1 LHHPS
6 VGPFARILPV
16 GCADGNHLCVE
27 LRITARCWLFGCS
40 LLRYGVRVLPVTRH
54 GEILRLVRS
63 SGVVSVEA
71 LAENLGVS
79 RSTIRRDL
87 QSLDADGALRRVRG
101 GAGCVPDDDPV
112 PFAQVATVSADD
124 KERVARLAA
133 ASVTDGEVVLID
145 IGTTTARLARA
156 LRGRRITVIT
166 SSLAV
171 VDELRDDPAVELLVL
186 GGILRRNYH
195 SLVGML
201 TEQALREVR
210 AHRLFLGTSGIS
222 RDGQVRDSTL
232 VEVPVKRAMIE
243 AAEQTVVVADR
254 GKFPGT
260 GLLTVCGPEEVDVI
274 VTNDGADVGTLTACA
289 AAGTEIR
296 LAPS

>member
-1 LHHPS
+1 MRYR
-6 VGPFARILPV
+6 GP
-16 GCADGNHLCVE
+16 
-27 LRITARCWLFGCS
+27 
-40 LLRYGVRVLPVTRH
+40 VLPASRH

-63 SGVVSVEA
+63 SGAVSVGA
-71 LAENLGVS
+71 LAANLGVS
-79 RSTIRRDL
+79 PSTIRRDL

-112 PFAQVATVSADD
+112 PFAEVATVAADD
-124 KERVARLAA
+124 KERVARCAA
-133 ASVTDGEVVLID
+133 ELVGDGEVVLLD
-145 IGTTTARLARA
+145 IGTTTARLARV

-186 GGILRRNYH
+186 GGILRRNYL

-210 AHRLFLGTSGIS
+210 AHRLFLGTSGIA

-232 VEVPVKRAMIE
+232 VEVPVKRAMID
-243 AAEQTVVVADR
+243 AAEQVVVVADR

-260 GLLTVCGPEEVDVI
+260 GLLPVCGPEEVDVI
-274 VTNDGADVGTLTACA
+274 VTNEGADAGTLAACA

-296 LAPS
+296 LA

>member
-1 LHHPS
+1 M
-6 VGPFARILPV
+6 
-16 GCADGNHLCVE
+16 
-27 LRITARCWLFGCS
+27 LFGCA
-40 LLRYGVRVLPVTRH
+40 LVRYRGPVLPASRH

-71 LAENLGVS
+71 LAANLGVS
-79 RSTIRRDL
+79 PSTIRRDL

-101 GAGCVPDDDPV
+101 GAGCVPDDPV
-112 PFAQVATVSADD
+112 PFSEVATVAADD
-124 KERVARLAA
+124 KERVARNAA
-133 ASVTDGEVVLID
+133 ELVGDGEVVLLD
-145 IGTTTARLARA
+145 IGTTTARLARM
-156 LRGRRITVIT
+156 LRGRRVTVIT

-171 VDELRDDPAVELLVL
+171 VDELRDDTAVELLVL
-186 GGILRRNYH
+186 GGILRRNYL

-210 AHRLFLGTSGIS
+210 AHRLFLGTSGIA

-232 VEVPVKRAMIE
+232 VEVPVKRAMID

-260 GLLTVCGPEEVDVI
+260 GLLPVCGPEEVDVI
-274 VTNDGADVGTLTACA
+274 VTNEGADAGTLAACA

-296 LAPS
+296 LA

>member
-1 LHHPS
+1 M
-6 VGPFARILPV
+6 FA
-16 GCADGNHLCVE
+16 CA
-27 LRITARCWLFGCS
+27 F
-40 LLRYGVRVLPVTRH
+40 LRYGGRVLPVSRH

-71 LAENLGVS
+71 LAANLGVS
-79 RSTIRRDL
+79 PSTIRRDL

-101 GAGCVPDDDPV
+101 GAGCVADDDPV
-112 PFAQVATVSADD
+112 PFAEVATVAADD
-124 KERVARLAA
+124 KERVARAA
-133 ASVTDGEVVLID
+133 AELVADGEVVLLD
-145 IGTTTARLARA
+145 IGTTTARLARM

-186 GGILRRNYH
+186 GGILRRNYL

-210 AHRLFLGTSGIS
+210 AHRLFLGTSGIA

-243 AAEQTVVVADR
+243 AAEQIVVVADR

-260 GLLTVCGPEEVDVI
+260 GLLPVCGPEEVDVI
-274 VTNDGADVGTLTACA
+274 VTNSGADADTLAACA

-296 LAPS
+296 FA

>member
-1 LHHPS
+1 M
-6 VGPFARILPV
+6 LP
-16 GCADGNHLCVE
+16 A
-27 LRITARCWLFGCS
+27 S
-40 LLRYGVRVLPVTRH
+40 RH

-101 GAGCVPDDDPV
+101 GAGCVLAADDPV
-112 PFAQVATVSADD
+112 PFAQVATVAAGD
-124 KERVARLAA
+124 KEAVARVAAEL
-133 ASVTDGEVVLID
+133 VGDGEVVLLD

-171 VDELRDDPAVELLVL
+171 VDELRSDPVVELLVL

-195 SLVGML
+195 SLVGLL

-210 AHRLFLGTSGIS
+210 AHRLFLGTSGIA
-222 RDGQVRDSTL
+222 RDGEVRDSTL

-274 VTNDGADVGTLTACA
+274 VTNEGADAGTLAACA

-296 LAPS
+296 LVPR

>member
-1 LHHPS
+1 
-6 VGPFARILPV
+6 
-16 GCADGNHLCVE
+16 
-27 LRITARCWLFGCS
+27 LRIPARWWLFACS
-40 LLRYGVRVLPVTRH
+40 LLRYGVRVLPASRH

-63 SGVVSVEA
+63 SGVVSVES

-79 RSTIRRDL
+79 ASTIRRDL

-101 GAGCVPDDDPV
+101 GAGYVPDDDPV
-112 PFAQVATVSADD
+112 PFALVATVAADD
-124 KERVARLAA
+124 KECVARAA
-133 ASVTDGEVVLID
+133 AELVTDGEVVLID

-171 VDELRDDPAVELLVL
+171 VDELRDDPSVELLVL
-186 GGILRRNYH
+186 GGILRRNYL

-210 AHRLFLGTSGIS
+210 AHRLFLGTSGIA

-274 VTNDGADVGTLTACA
+274 VTNVGADAATLAACA

-296 LAPS
+296 LA

>member
-1 LHHPS
+1 
-6 VGPFARILPV
+6 VCI
-16 GCADGNHLCVE
+16 
-27 LRITARCWLFGCS
+27 
-40 LLRYGVRVLPVTRH
+40 VLPATRH

-63 SGVVSVEA
+63 SGVVSVEV

-79 RSTIRRDL
+79 PSTIRRDL
-87 QSLDADGALRRVRG
+87 QSLGSDGALRRVRG
-101 GAGCVPDDDPV
+101 GAECVIFPDDDPV
-112 PFAQVATVSADD
+112 PFAQVATVAADD
-124 KERVARLAA
+124 KECVARAA
-133 ASVTDGEVVLID
+133 AQLVGDGEVVLID

-210 AHRLFLGTSGIS
+210 AHRLFLGTSGIA
-222 RDGQVRDSTL
+222 RDGQVRDSTI

-260 GLLTVCGPEEVDVI
+260 GLLTVCGPDQVDVL
-274 VTNDGADVGTLTACA
+274 VTNEGADADTLAACA

-296 LAPS
+296 LA

>member
-1 LHHPS
+1 
-6 VGPFARILPV
+6 
-16 GCADGNHLCVE
+16 
-27 LRITARCWLFGCS
+27 LRIAARYWLFDCS
-40 LLRYGVRVLPVTRH
+40 LLRYGGRVLPASRH

-79 RSTIRRDL
+79 PSTIRRDL

-101 GAGCVPDDDPV
+101 GAGCVPDDEV
-112 PFAQVATVSADD
+112 PFAQVATVAADD
-124 KERVARLAA
+124 KERVARAA
-133 ASVTDGEVVLID
+133 AELVVDGEVVLID

-171 VDELRDDPAVELLVL
+171 VDELRDDPCVELLVL

-210 AHRLFLGTSGIS
+210 AHRLFLGTSGID
-222 RDGQVRDSTL
+222 RDGRVHDSTL

-243 AAEQTVVVADR
+243 VAGQTVVVADR

-260 GLLTVCGPEEVDVI
+260 GLLTVCGPEQVDVI
-274 VTNDGADVGTLTACA
+274 VTNTGADADTLAACA

-296 LAPS
+296 LA

>member
-1 LHHPS
+1 
-6 VGPFARILPV
+6 VTG
-16 GCADGNHLCVE
+16 
-27 LRITARCWLFGCS
+27 TARHCLFACAFLG
-40 LLRYGVRVLPVTRH
+40 YGVRVLPASRH

-79 RSTIRRDL
+79 PSTIRRDL
-87 QSLDADGALRRVRG
+87 QSLDADGVLRRVRG
-101 GAGCVPDDDPV
+101 GAGSVADDDPV
-112 PFAQVATVSADD
+112 PFAQVATVAADE
-124 KERVARLAA
+124 KESVARLAA
-133 ASVTDGEVVLID
+133 ELVGDGEVVLLD

-171 VDELRDDPAVELLVL
+171 VDELRADPAVELLVL

-210 AHRLFLGTSGIS
+210 AHRLFLGTSGID
-222 RDGQVRDSTL
+222 RDGRVHDSTL

-260 GLLTVCGPEEVDVI
+260 GLLTVCGQEEVDVI
-274 VTNDGADVGTLTACA
+274 VTNEGADAETLAACS

-296 LAPS
+296 LAPR